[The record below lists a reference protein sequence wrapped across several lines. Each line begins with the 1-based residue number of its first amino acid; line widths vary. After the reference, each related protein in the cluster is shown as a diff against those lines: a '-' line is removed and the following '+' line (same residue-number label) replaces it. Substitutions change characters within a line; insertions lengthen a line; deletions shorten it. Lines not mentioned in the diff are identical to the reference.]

1 MSNLEML
8 TIALSYLKMR
18 PDARI
23 FASTWF
29 YFFLSDIVDDP
40 STHDLLCETVKYIEM
55 STNLLSV
62 LELDALKNK
71 LGLVF

>member
-18 PDARI
+18 PDACI

-40 STHDLLCETVKYIEM
+40 STRDLLCETVKYIET

-71 LGLVF
+71 LGLV